1 LPDEFEFGQFMFNIS
16 RHIYNAEDRLRRQ
29 VETII
34 NSNKENYRRDL
45 IAKIKYE
52 LMETQSAIE
61 VGKYDEAN
69 RHKLMAEILKS
80 ALDASIEMH

>member
-1 LPDEFEFGQFMFNIS
+1 MPDEFEFGQFMFNIS
-16 RHIYNAEDRLRRQ
+16 RYIYNAEDRLRRQ